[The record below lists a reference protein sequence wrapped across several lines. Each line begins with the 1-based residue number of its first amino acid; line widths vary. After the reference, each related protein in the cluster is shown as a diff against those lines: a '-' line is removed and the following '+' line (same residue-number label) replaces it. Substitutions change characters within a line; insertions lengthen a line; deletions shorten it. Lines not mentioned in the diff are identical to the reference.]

1 MKTINELVS
10 GLYLIGRTT
19 GKTAKE
25 GDAVLFEK
33 LSIIPPEYL
42 KTLTRDNGAENSAY
56 ENVEKVLDLSVYYA
70 NPYASYERGANENL
84 NGLLRRFF
92 PKGTDWSKLT
102 DEEILRAEWLIN
114 NRPRK
119 RLNWKTPVEVFYAK
133 TGVDIYEGVAI
144 NV

>member
-1 MKTINELVS
+1 M
-10 GLYLIGRTT
+10 
-19 GKTAKE
+19 
-25 GDAVLFEK
+25 
-33 LSIIPPEYL
+33 
-42 KTLTRDNGAENSAY
+42 
-56 ENVEKVLDLSVYYA
+56 YYA

-102 DEEILRAEWLIN
+102 NEEIFRAEWLIN

-119 RLNWKTPVEVFYAK
+119 RLNWETPVEVFYAK
-133 TGVDIYEGVAI
+133 TGVNIYEGVAI

>member
-1 MKTINELVS
+1 M
-10 GLYLIGRTT
+10 
-19 GKTAKE
+19 
-25 GDAVLFEK
+25 
-33 LSIIPPEYL
+33 
-42 KTLTRDNGAENSAY
+42 NGPY
-56 ENVEKVLDLSVYYA
+56 FA

-102 DEEILRAEWLIN
+102 EKEISKVEWLIN
-114 NRPRK
+114 NRSHK
-119 RLNWKTPVEVFYAK
+119 RLNWKTPVEVFYEK

>member
-19 GKTAKE
+19 GKTARE
-25 GDAVLFEK
+25 GDKVLFEK
-33 LSIIPPEYL
+33 LSIIPGEYL
-42 KTLTRDNGAENSAY
+42 KTLTRDNGAENKNY
-56 ENVEKVLDLSVYYA
+56 ENVEEVLGIKVYFA

-102 DEEILRAEWLIN
+102 DEEILRVEWLIN

-119 RLNWKTPVEVFYAK
+119 RLNWETPVEVFYAE